1 MELQNKYLLFVK
13 DLFCNLTHRLNCE
26 EEFSHYVAPLLIVI
40 FAKFKTPSPEHHHRI
55 RAWLWPVTMQ
65 MNTQT
70 HFMKYRVN
78 LLVLHLSRCLILK
91 KKKKNLKGAGNAS
104 TDFVSASTPTI
115 RNLIKTLTCHVLVF
129 IIRL

>member
-26 EEFSHYVAPLLIVI
+26 EEFSHYVAPLLISKNN
-40 FAKFKTPSPEHHHRI
+40 KFKTPSPEHHHRI

-78 LLVLHLSRCLILK
+78 LLVLHLSRCLIK
-91 KKKKNLKGAGNAS
+91 KKKKNFKDEFKNAS

>member
-1 MELQNKYLLFVK
+1 
-13 DLFCNLTHRLNCE
+13 
-26 EEFSHYVAPLLIVI
+26 
-40 FAKFKTPSPEHHHRI
+40 
-55 RAWLWPVTMQ
+55 MQ

-91 KKKKNLKGAGNAS
+91 KKKKNLKDEFKNAS
-104 TDFVSASTPTI
+104 TDFVSASTPMI